1 MTACRRSVLIL
12 GAFGA
17 FGRLITNA
25 LAQTTDLP
33 IVAAGRRLPEA
44 QEFRPGIRQLAI
56 DSRSLSAAV
65 LKELDP
71 AVLIDTVGPFQ
82 TRDRKLAGL
91 CIDLG
96 IHYVDLADGR
106 EFVQNVAA
114 LNAAAVQRN
123 VLVVSG
129 ASTVPALS
137 SAVVQHLAA
146 EFSQVEEIDV
156 GIAPAYSGPR
166 GLATA
171 RSVLGYVGRAV
182 PIWREARMDVARGWS
197 DTKRHRYPP
206 PVGRRN
212 LSLIDV
218 PDMSLIPPR
227 YPALRQLAV
236 RAGHEVPLVHH
247 MLRLLGV
254 LVSIGLI
261 RDLASHA
268 QILLRMA
275 AWFDRF
281 GSNNGAMHVRLR
293 GRGNDGALRSRT
305 WTLVAEQGDGPRI
318 PTLAA
323 ILLTKKLLNVPG
335 YAPIASRGAM
345 PAMNLL
351 TLREFEREWA
361 ALAVRTAVTSE
372 ACADASSPYQRGP
385 RGILRQSPRATS
397 HRAT

>member
-1 MTACRRSVLIL
+1 MNAVLIL
-12 GAFGA
+12 GAFGT
-17 FGRLITNA
+17 FGRLITQA

-33 IVAAGRRLPEA
+33 IVAAGRRLPEVRE
-44 QEFRPGIRQLAI
+44 EFRPGIRMLAI
-56 DSRSLSAAV
+56 DSSSLSAAV
-65 LKELDP
+65 LKKLDP

-82 TRDRKLAGL
+82 ARDRKLAKL

-106 EFVQNVAA
+106 EFVQNVGA
-114 LNAAAVQRN
+114 LNAAAVQHN

-137 SAVVQHLAA
+137 SAVVEQLAA

-182 PIWREARMDVARGWS
+182 PIWRGATMDSARGWS

-236 RAGHEVPLVHH
+236 RAGHAVPLVHH
-247 MLRLLGV
+247 TLRLLGV
-254 LVSIGLI
+254 LVRIGLI

-268 QILLRMA
+268 QIMLRMA

-281 GSNNGAMHVRLR
+281 GADNGAMHVRLR
-293 GRGNDGALRSRT
+293 GRGHDGTLQSRT
-305 WTLVAEQGDGPRI
+305 WTLVAEKGDGPRI

-323 ILLTKKLLNVPG
+323 ILLTKKLLNVCG
-335 YAPIASRGAM
+335 YAPIATRGAM

-351 TLREFEREWA
+351 TLREFESEWRT
-361 ALAVRTAVTSE
+361 LAIRTSVTGA
-372 ACADASSPYQRGP
+372 ACAQASEKFAAT
-385 RGILRQSPRATS
+385 ATS

>member
-1 MTACRRSVLIL
+1 MTTASRQPVFIL
-12 GAFGA
+12 GAFGT

-25 LAQTTDLP
+25 LAQSTDLP
-33 IVAAGRRLPEA
+33 IVAAGRRLPEVCE
-44 QEFRPGIRQLAI
+44 EFRPGIRTLAI
-56 DSRSLSAAV
+56 DSSSLSAAV
-65 LKELDP
+65 LKEIDP
-71 AVLIDTVGPFQ
+71 SVLIDTVGPFQ
-82 TRDRKLAGL
+82 ARDRRLAEA
-91 CIDLG
+91 CISLG
-96 IHYVDLADGR
+96 IHYLDLADGR
-106 EFVQNVAA
+106 DFVQNVAA
-114 LNAAAVQRN
+114 LNAAALQHD

-137 SAVVQHLAA
+137 SAVVEHLAS
-146 EFSQVEEIDV
+146 EFSQIEEIDIGV
-156 GIAPAYSGPR
+156 APAYSGPR

-182 PIWREARMDVARGWS
+182 PIWREARMDSARGWS
-197 DTKRHRYPP
+197 ATKRHRYPP

-227 YPALRQLAV
+227 YPALRQFAV

-254 LVSIGLI
+254 LVRIGLI

-268 QILLRMA
+268 QTMLRMA

-293 GRGNDGALRSRT
+293 GCGKDGGLQSRT
-305 WTLVAEQGDGPRI
+305 WTLVAENGDGPRI

-345 PAMNLL
+345 PAVNLL
-351 TLREFEREWA
+351 TLREFEHEWRTLKIRTSITGASHSPCDAHSPSRELA
-361 ALAVRTAVTSE
+361 ARTTA
-372 ACADASSPYQRGP
+372 
-385 RGILRQSPRATS
+385 IS

>member
-1 MTACRRSVLIL
+1 MSAVLIL
-12 GAFGA
+12 GAFGK
-17 FGRLITNA
+17 FGRLITQA

-33 IVAAGRRLPEA
+33 IIAGGRHLPAVHE
-44 QEFRPGIRQLAI
+44 EFRPGIRMLAI
-56 DSRSLSAAV
+56 DSSSLSAAV

-82 TRDRKLAGL
+82 ARDRQLAEL

-106 EFVQNVAA
+106 EFVQNVGA
-114 LNAAAVQRN
+114 LNAAAVRHD

-137 SAVVQHLAA
+137 SAVVEHLAA
-146 EFSQVEEIDV
+146 AFSQVEEIDV

-182 PIWREARMDVARGWS
+182 PIWRRATMDSARGWS

-206 PVGRRN
+206 PVGRRH
-212 LSLIDV
+212 LSLIDA

-236 RAGHEVPLVHH
+236 RAGHEVALVHH
-247 MLRLLGV
+247 TLRLLGV
-254 LVSIGLI
+254 LVRIGLI
-261 RDLASHA
+261 HDLASHA
-268 QILLRMA
+268 QIMLRMA

-281 GSNNGAMHVRLR
+281 GGNNGAMHVRLR
-293 GRGNDGALRSRT
+293 GRGKDGSLQSRT
-305 WTLVAEQGDGPRI
+305 WTLVAENGDGPRI
-318 PTLAA
+318 PATAA
-323 ILLTKKLLNVPG
+323 VLLTKKLLNVPG
-335 YAPIASRGAM
+335 YAPIATRGAM

-351 TLREFEREWA
+351 TLREFEREWRS
-361 ALAVRTAVTSE
+361 LAIRTAVTSE
-372 ACADASSPYQRGP
+372 TCAQASDNFAVT
-385 RGILRQSPRATS
+385 ATS

>member
-1 MTACRRSVLIL
+1 LIL
-12 GAFGA
+12 GAFGT
-17 FGRLITNA
+17 FGRLITDA
-25 LAQTTDLP
+25 LAQTTALP
-33 IVAAGRRLPEA
+33 IVAAGRRPPEA
-44 QEFRPGIRQLAI
+44 HEEFRPGIRRLAI
-56 DSRSLSAAV
+56 DGDSLDAAV
-65 LKELDP
+65 LEELDV
-71 AVLIDTVGPFQ
+71 AVLIDAAGPFQ
-82 TRDRKLAGL
+82 TRDRKLACL

-96 IHYVDLADGR
+96 IHYLDLADGR
-106 EFVQNVAA
+106 EFVQSVVA
-114 LNAAAVQRN
+114 LNAAAVQHD

-137 SAVVQHLAA
+137 SAVVEHLAA
-146 EFSQVEEIDV
+146 EFSLVEEIDI

-166 GLATA
+166 GPATA
-171 RSVLGYVGRAV
+171 RSVLGYVGRAI
-182 PIWREARMDVARGWS
+182 PIWREARTDSARGWS
-197 DTKRHRYPP
+197 ATKRYRYPP

-236 RAGHEVPLVHH
+236 RAGHEVALVHH
-247 MLRLLGV
+247 ALRLLGG
-254 LVSIGLI
+254 LVRIGLI

-268 QILLRMA
+268 QMLLRMA

-293 GRGNDGALRSRT
+293 GRGKDGCLQSRT
-305 WTLVAEQGDGPRI
+305 WTLVAENGDGPRI

-335 YAPIASRGAM
+335 YAPIAARGAT

-351 TLREFEREWA
+351 TLREFEREWRTLAIRTSVTNETSAEASGHFA
-361 ALAVRTAVTSE
+361 ARSR
-372 ACADASSPYQRGP
+372 SGS
-385 RGILRQSPRATS
+385 
-397 HRAT
+397 